1 MAILYQTVCGMLLSV
16 TFVTFVTAA
25 PDAKQA
31 FEKYIKDPAGWGDSL
46 MVNIIPNRLE
56 RYMLILWYFCNSK
69 KTTSKVLTVTCPL
82 CGIILYFAQ
91 TDFPKSHSRAVL
103 FHSVA

>member
-31 FEKYIKDPAGWGDSL
+31 FEKYIKEPAGWGISL
-46 MVNIIPNRLE
+46 RAIVGPFFFTPWPKDGFCRGSMVPGNQGL
-56 RYMLILWYFCNSK
+56 
-69 KTTSKVLTVTCPL
+69 
-82 CGIILYFAQ
+82 
-91 TDFPKSHSRAVL
+91 
-103 FHSVA
+103 